1 MSPHSNQGKSKRRAV
16 IKTAWLL
23 AAVVFAI
30 YLFFIGR
37 AFIQGG
43 L

>member
-1 MSPHSNQGKSKRRAV
+1 MSRKPHQGNPKRRAV
-16 IKTAWLL
+16 IRTAWLL
-23 AAVVFAI
+23 GALVLAI

>member
-1 MSPHSNQGKSKRRAV
+1 MSQHPNQGKSKRRAV
-16 IKTAWLL
+16 VKTAWLL
-23 AAVVFAI
+23 AALVLAI
-30 YLFFIGR
+30 YGFFIGR